1 MFAKITAHLS
11 SPLALSPDGVPPH
24 LDALCEYVMSKNAR
38 SIAESINGHRHP
50 VAVTIPGQPV
60 DRQGTLPIPI
70 VRVWTDCGD
79 GLRCPI
85 PRVSQGIIEPS
96 KESVTHYHSAFPL
109 ERALS
114 LTEKQRT
121 TVATTGGPMKSH
133 RLPLRVVDTNRVVWF
148 AELRDR
154 ATNSRRRSSP
164 MSELRKLLKQV
175 HSIGKKTSHGFS
187 IVSEWIVEGTELDA
201 SWSYEGV
208 LMRPLPLSLAEGVTC
223 GKRRCFGAVAAPYWQ
238 ADFFCNR
245 LVPSC

>member
-1 MFAKITAHLS
+1 MYAKITAYLS
-11 SPLALSPDGVPPH
+11 SPLALSPGGVPPH
-24 LDALCEYVMSKNAR
+24 LDALCEYVMSKKAR
-38 SIAESINGHRHP
+38 AIKESSNGHRHP

-60 DRQGTLPIPI
+60 DKQGTLPIPI
-70 VRVWTDCGD
+70 VRVWNDCGN
-79 GLRCPI
+79 GLKCPI

-154 ATNSRRRSSP
+154 TKNSRRRCSP
-164 MSELRKLLKQV
+164 MSELRKILKQV
-175 HSIGKKTSHGFS
+175 PFIGKKTSQGFGL
-187 IVSEWIVEGTELDA
+187 VSEWLVEATELDA
-201 SWSYEGV
+201 SWIYEGV
-208 LMRPLPLSLAEGVTC
+208 LMRPLPLSLAKDVLH
-223 GKRRCFGAVAAPYWQ
+223 GKHRCFGAVAAPYWQ
-238 ADFFCNR
+238 ADFFCER
-245 LVPSC
+245 FIPSN